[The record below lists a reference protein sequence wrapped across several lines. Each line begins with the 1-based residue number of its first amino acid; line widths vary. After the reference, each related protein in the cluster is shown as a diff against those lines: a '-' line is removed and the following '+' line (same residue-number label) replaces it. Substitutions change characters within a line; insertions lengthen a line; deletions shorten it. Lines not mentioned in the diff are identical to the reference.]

1 MFVCLR
7 VVSTCLLV
15 LVELPPRAHLFCLP
29 PPRGQTKRQQRL
41 TLGTTSS
48 STHVR
53 VSFPPVATATN
64 GTKIFPI
71 ESIGGQHPQQQQQQL
86 YSPYGSSSAA
96 AAAAGNS
103 HQMIMA
109 FNGNGAGGGGGGGG
123 QDGPHNK
130 RLCTGQEMIETIPL
144 NSRNNNNNINVT
156 DEPRRK
162 REVAT
167 RPNHILLFTII
178 NPVYP
183 ITVDVL
189 HTICQP
195 NGPVQRIV
203 IFKKNGVQAMVEFDS
218 IDSATRAREALNG
231 CDIYSGC
238 CTLKIDYAKPEK
250 LNVYKNDTDS
260 SWDYTLAAGKD
271 ACNGRA
277 PLLHDPN
284 IYGGRPTPYNDRQSL
299 VNRGPKPALL
309 GAGGGNGFAPNFSPP
324 EFHPSENW
332 KPTPAGTHVGLM
344 KDPPLTRNGP
354 ANFIQPAQQQGAV
367 MMVYGLDSST
377 ANTDKLFNLFCL
389 YGNVV
394 RIKFLKTKEGTA
406 MVQMG
411 DAIAVER
418 SIQHLNNIPI
428 GNDGSKIQ
436 IAFSKQNYLSESTNP
451 YTLPDNS
458 ISFKDYSASKNNR
471 FLSLTQASK
480 NRIQPPSKIL
490 HFFNTPPGMSEDQ
503 LLQAFT
509 SKDCHPAQVRM
520 FPLKS
525 ERSSSGLVEFPSV
538 SLAVA
543 AIMKCNHS
551 AIDHKG
557 TKFPFIMK
565 LCFSS
570 SKTMNGAW
578 NNENIENI
586 NTIPVVSGGVPMASS
601 SVSVAGASLG
611 GASSIGVV
619 TVSASGAMKPG
630 DDEPM

>member
-1 MFVCLR
+1 
-7 VVSTCLLV
+7 
-15 LVELPPRAHLFCLP
+15 
-29 PPRGQTKRQQRL
+29 
-41 TLGTTSS
+41 
-48 STHVR
+48 
-53 VSFPPVATATN
+53 
-64 GTKIFPI
+64 
-71 ESIGGQHPQQQQQQL
+71 
-86 YSPYGSSSAA
+86 
-96 AAAAGNS
+96 
-103 HQMIMA
+103 MIMA
-109 FNGNGAGGGGGGGG
+109 FNGNGAGGG

-130 RLCTGQEMIETIPL
+130 RLCTGQEMIETVPL

-195 NGPVQRIV
+195 NGQVQRIV

-218 IDSATRAREALNG
+218 IESATRARDSLNG

-260 SWDYTLAAGKD
+260 SWDYTLD
-271 ACNGRA
+271 
-277 PLLHDPN
+277 
-284 IYGGRPTPYNDRQSL
+284 DRQSL
-299 VNRGPKPALL
+299 EPALL
-309 GAGGGNGFAPNFSPP
+309 GAGGGNGFAPSFSPP

-344 KDPPLTRNGP
+344 KDPPIARNGP

-367 MMVYGLDSST
+367 MMVYGLDNST

-490 HFFNTPPGMSEDQ
+490 HFFNTPPGMSEEQ
-503 LLQAFT
+503 LLNAFT

-538 SLAVA
+538 ALAVN

-578 NNENIENI
+578 NNENIENM
-586 NTIPVVSGGVPMASS
+586 NTMGVVQASPMSAAQAQAAASVAATTGGGITVVGGVQ
-601 SVSVAGASLG
+601 VG
-611 GASSIGVV
+611 
-619 TVSASGAMKPG
+619 
-630 DDEPM
+630 DEPM

>member
-1 MFVCLR
+1 
-7 VVSTCLLV
+7 
-15 LVELPPRAHLFCLP
+15 
-29 PPRGQTKRQQRL
+29 
-41 TLGTTSS
+41 
-48 STHVR
+48 
-53 VSFPPVATATN
+53 
-64 GTKIFPI
+64 
-71 ESIGGQHPQQQQQQL
+71 
-86 YSPYGSSSAA
+86 
-96 AAAAGNS
+96 
-103 HQMIMA
+103 MIMA
-109 FNGNGAGGGGGGGG
+109 SFNGGSAAGGGGGGGGG

-130 RLCTGQEMIETIPL
+130 RLCTGQEMSEVPL

-162 REVAT
+162 RDVAT
-167 RPNHILLFTII
+167 RPNHILLFTIL
-178 NPVYP
+178 NPIYP

-195 NGPVQRIV
+195 NGQVQRIV

-218 IDSATRAREALNG
+218 IESATRAKDSLNG

-250 LNVYKNDTDS
+250 LNVYKNDSDS
-260 SWDYTLAAGKD
+260 SWDYTLE
-271 ACNGRA
+271 
-277 PLLHDPN
+277 
-284 IYGGRPTPYNDRQSL
+284 
-299 VNRGPKPALL
+299 PALL
-309 GAGGGNGFAPNFSPP
+309 GAGGGNGFPPNFSPP
-324 EFHPSENW
+324 DFHPSENW
-332 KPTPAGTHVGLM
+332 KPAAAGTHVGLM
-344 KDPPLTRNGP
+344 KDPPLPRNGP
-354 ANFIQPAQQQGAV
+354 TNFIQPTQQQGAV
-367 MMVYGLDSST
+367 MMVYGLDNGT

-418 SIQHLNNIPI
+418 CVQHLNNIPI
-428 GNDGSKIQ
+428 GNDGKIQ
-436 IAFSKQNYLSESTNP
+436 IAFSKQNFLSEVTNP
-451 YTLPDNS
+451 YTLPDHTP
-458 ISFKDYSASKNNR
+458 SFKEYTGSKNNR

-490 HFFNTPPGMSEDQ
+490 HFFNTPPGLTDEQ
-503 LLQAFT
+503 LIAAF
-509 SKDCHPAQVRM
+509 SSNDCHPSQVRM

-538 SLAVA
+538 ALAVQ
-543 AIMKCNHS
+543 AIMKCNHT

-578 NNENIENI
+578 NNENIENMKQG
-586 NTIPVVSGGVPMASS
+586 SAVPTTP
-601 SVSVAGASLG
+601 GAE
-611 GASSIGVV
+611 
-619 TVSASGAMKPG
+619 
-630 DDEPM
+630 DEPMQAR

>member
-1 MFVCLR
+1 MFARESNKAPASKQSFDSCAHTR
-7 VVSTCLLV
+7 PH
-15 LVELPPRAHLFCLP
+15 PP
-29 PPRGQTKRQQRL
+29 L
-41 TLGTTSS
+41 TGTTAAS
-48 STHVR
+48 
-53 VSFPPVATATN
+53 N

-71 ESIGGQHPQQQQQQL
+71 ESIGGGGVGHQQQQQQL
-86 YSPYGSSSAA
+86 QYSPYGT
-96 AAAAGNS
+96 GGGTGGQNPT
-103 HQMIMA
+103 QMIMA
-109 FNGNGAGGGGGGGG
+109 FNGSNGAGGGGGGGG

-260 SWDYTLAAGKD
+260 SWDYTLD
-271 ACNGRA
+271 
-277 PLLHDPN
+277 
-284 IYGGRPTPYNDRQSL
+284 DRQSL
-299 VNRGPKPALL
+299 VTRGPKPALL

-578 NNENIENI
+578 NNENIDNI

-601 SVSVAGASLG
+601 SVVAASVVTQQQQQVQQQQQQQQQVQ
-611 GASSIGVV
+611 SIGVV
-619 TVSASGAMKPG
+619 QVSATGALKQG